1 MNATTQAIIARLGK
15 KPLLSPKE
23 VAEAYGL
30 KTTDPV
36 LADIRLGRIA
46 ANLVGGKYII
56 SHDAAEAYVAANE
69 YHHTEGTIK
78 KGTIKK

>member
-1 MNATTQAIIARLGK
+1 MNATTKAIIDRLGK

-23 VAEAYGL
+23 VADAYGL

-36 LADIRLGRIA
+36 LADIRLGRLD

-56 SHDAAEAYVAANE
+56 SHEAAAAYIAANE
-69 YHHTEGTIK
+69 VTPTEGTIK
-78 KGTIKK
+78 K